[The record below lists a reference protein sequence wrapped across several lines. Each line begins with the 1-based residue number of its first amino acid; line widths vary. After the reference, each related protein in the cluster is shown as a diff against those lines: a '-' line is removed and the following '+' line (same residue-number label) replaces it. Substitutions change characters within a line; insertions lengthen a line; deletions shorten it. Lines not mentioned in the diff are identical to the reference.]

1 MPVVIVDRFGLSA
14 SFCLAGSFFNTLLMD
29 LHENVT
35 KKEMELGFS
44 LKQLHFGCNLDL
56 RFWQDFILQGQ
67 IGHFLP

>member
-1 MPVVIVDRFGLSA
+1 MKMLP
-14 SFCLAGSFFNTLLMD
+14 
-29 LHENVT
+29 

-67 IGHFLP
+67 IGHFLS